1 MSTKPFDAQ
10 QDLVQKEARVRAEKI
25 NKSAEKI
32 LDITLTDELT
42 VNDLQVIVQ
51 QLTQQMNMVFL
62 SRQCSEFVE
71 PIAVP
76 VQASD
81 IDDTVAAPVEAKE

>member
-1 MSTKPFDAQ
+1 MSKKPFDAQ
-10 QDLVQKEARVRAEKI
+10 QDLVHKEANVRAEKI

-32 LDITLTDELT
+32 LDIAVADQLT

-62 SRQCSEFVE
+62 SRQCSEFVD
-71 PIAVP
+71 PST
-76 VQASD
+76 VQTTALGE
-81 IDDTVAAPVEAKE
+81 TVAAPVEVKE

>member
-1 MSTKPFDAQ
+1 MSKKPFDAQ
-10 QDLVQKEARVRAEKI
+10 QELVQKEANVRAEKI

-32 LDITLTDELT
+32 LDIAVADQLT

-62 SRQCSEFVE
+62 SRQCSEFVD
-71 PIAVP
+71 P
-76 VQASD
+76 VAAPAPDLGETS
-81 IDDTVAAPVEAKE
+81 AAPVEAKE